1 MVVRKNPEGKNII
14 QTIGIKEW
22 LGLTINRY
30 IKTYEQYKLDRVAEL
45 ESEVQVYSLMPEVG
59 KLLLQDKTDDEI
71 IKKVKGLDQTIL
83 DKIKRKSL
91 GSLRKEDYTK
101 EVESLV
107 SKINNVKAEDPIKE
121 IEKYY

>member
-1 MVVRKNPEGKNII
+1 MILVNLDII
-14 QTIGIKEW
+14 
-22 LGLTINRY
+22 
-30 IKTYEQYKLDRVAEL
+30 
-45 ESEVQVYSLMPEVG
+45 

-107 SKINNVKAEDPIKE
+107 SKINNVKSEDPIKE

>member
-1 MVVRKNPEGKNII
+1 M
-14 QTIGIKEW
+14 
-22 LGLTINRY
+22 
-30 IKTYEQYKLDRVAEL
+30 
-45 ESEVQVYSLMPEVG
+45 
-59 KLLLQDKTDDEI
+59 QDKTDDEI